1 MLDPATCPRQVAYE
15 DPGHA
20 HGRKRMPR
28 RLLERLYP
36 AFEGTV
42 VNVLIAALMV
52 AVLYATVVFVGTLI
66 AAIVSTDVMAAL
78 SDASRDGTTIG
89 NSLLPMQEDLFDVF
103 GGFLLILLGIEL
115 IGTVRAMVGETRVA
129 VESIVSIALIASAR
143 HLITID
149 FYDVEPLVIFG
160 AGFVVFVLIVGAYLL
175 RLDRAATH
183 RATSASRSIDAPVE
197 PDR

>member
-1 MLDPATCPRQVAYE
+1 
-15 DPGHA
+15 
-20 HGRKRMPR
+20 MPR

-36 AFEGTV
+36 AFEATV